1 MIVGYTSLLHILL
14 KKYIYIYMSDWAS
27 ITFYIEIR
35 SSQHDRD
42 VDTRNPGA
50 MDIRPHSPPELWDDL
65 VYLIKKFQLRMQIWF
80 WYMALS
86 ENVAPPKSSTGCGTI
101 TFAIKTNILCHV
113 QGIAIFRRTQIH
125 PNHSFKICFIPHV
138 SSLCFML
145 I

>member
-1 MIVGYTSLLHILL
+1 MTYSISVLFMIVGYTSLLHILF
-14 KKYIYIYMSDWAS
+14 KKNIYMSDWAS

-80 WYMALS
+80 SKRISYVMFKVLQFSDA
-86 ENVAPPKSSTGCGTI
+86 PKS
-101 TFAIKTNILCHV
+101 
-113 QGIAIFRRTQIH
+113 TQIIALKYV
-125 PNHSFKICFIPHV
+125 SFPMFLHYV
-138 SSLCFML
+138 SCLYKCQFYPSFHG
-145 I
+145 